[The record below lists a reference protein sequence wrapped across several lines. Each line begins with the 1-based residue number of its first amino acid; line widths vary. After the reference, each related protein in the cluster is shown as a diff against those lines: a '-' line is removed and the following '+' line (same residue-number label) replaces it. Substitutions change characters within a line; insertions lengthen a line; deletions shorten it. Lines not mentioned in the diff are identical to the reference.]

1 VSHPF
6 ILDSR
11 DSPLNLKKQINQLSG
26 MASNPP
32 LPIPE
37 SVNLVLQQAKAQNQ
51 RLVLLTCG
59 ISGSGKSSLAL
70 SIVEQYPN
78 FVRLSID
85 KHVFENH
92 GVYGRDYT
100 EDGYEGLQEE
110 AHERLEGELGNLIA
124 GEKGVEGGERDVVV
138 DLSFWRKEERGWWR
152 ERVTELGKGKG
163 KGKYGV
169 VLVVF
174 RGSEEVLWERIRR
187 REERWKEEGLGEGRP
202 VGRELLGQFVRGFE

>member
-1 VSHPF
+1 MMINKNPF
-6 ILDSR
+6 LD
-11 DSPLNLKKQINQLSG
+11 LS
-26 MASNPP
+26 
-32 LPIPE
+32 ITCCQ

-85 KHVFENH
+85 KYIFENH

-110 AHERLEGELGNLIA
+110 AHER
-124 GEKGVEGGERDVVV
+124 
-138 DLSFWRKEERGWWR
+138 
-152 ERVTELGKGKG
+152 
-163 KGKYGV
+163 
-169 VLVVF
+169 
-174 RGSEEVLWERIRR
+174 
-187 REERWKEEGLGEGRP
+187 P
-202 VGRELLGQFVRGFE
+202 VGRELLGQFVRRFEWPDGEGGIVVDVV